1 MMMIDILV
9 GCPVYR
15 RDWILPKW
23 FEHVEKA
30 FGNTPYIPT
39 YLFALDT
46 RDEYT
51 YSCLVAHTD
60 MLDRHLIIRP
70 LTENIEREE
79 KRDWR
84 PERLEHMVKVRNLLL
99 DTVRRHSPRYFWSL
113 DSDILSSEDALSS
126 LLDAAPDYDAV
137 GGKVYLSRAGTRC
150 PSYGYLRNNTFRR
163 GNDIPYVRNVSA
175 IMASKLMKPSAYGID
190 YQWHHSGEDIGWSK
204 AVTEAGLRL
213 GFDGRVASK
222 HVWGEEFLDSYDRR
236 CGF

>member
-1 MMMIDILV
+1 MVEFIV

-23 FEHVEKA
+23 FEHVESA
-30 FGNTPYIPT
+30 FAKTQYTPT

-51 YSCLVAHTD
+51 YSCLAAYTD
-60 MLDRHLIIRP
+60 MLNRHLIVRP
-70 LTENIEREE
+70 LTENINRDE

-84 PERLEHMVKVRNLLL
+84 PERLEHMVGVRNALL
-99 DTVRRHSPRYFWSL
+99 DTVRRYSPTFFWSL
-113 DSDILSSEDALSS
+113 DSDILVSEDALTS
-126 LLDAAPDYDAV
+126 LLESIGDYDAV
-137 GGKVYLSRAGTRC
+137 GGKVYLSKAGTRC
-150 PSYGYLRNNTFRR
+150 PSYGSLRNNTFRR
-163 GNDIPYVRNVSA
+163 GNDIPYVRNVTV
-175 IMASKLMKPSAYGID
+175 IMASKLMKPSAYSVD

-204 AVTEAGLRL
+204 AAREVGLRL
-213 GFDGRVASK
+213 GFDGRTVSK